1 MGTGKR
7 RGALPAAGLRGAAVA
22 VAGAALLLLG
32 ARPARGLRWRSFT
45 TQEGAREGGLDPREG
60 LESPPSLGGEET
72 PLGWRGATDAST
84 PTPLNHPPPPPPR
97 PAPPVPL
104 AAECVEE
111 WVPEEQWNL
120 IAKSIRRSHLA
131 KHPDA
136 TEDDLLDAVDNFETP
151 IAFDAGYLLDVVKG
165 QNRKVRPAPA
175 PRPGARRR

>member
-7 RGALPAAGLRGAAVA
+7 RGAAAGLRGAAVA

-45 TQEGAREGGLDPREG
+45 TQEGAREVGGARPERVWSRLPRR
-60 LESPPSLGGEET
+60 
-72 PLGWRGATDAST
+72 GWRAATDAST
-84 PTPLNHPPPPPPR
+84 PTLNPFNHPPPPPPR
-97 PAPPVPL
+97 PSSAPL

-165 QNRKVRPAPA
+165 QNRKVRPR
-175 PRPGARRR
+175 PRPPGPGARRR